1 MGRCVRPWDHIQRST
16 SGPAGSRTRGRVASA
31 RWLYPGDP
39 GRQKRREKGRRFSPL
54 IHKVDATSTAVCS
67 DLICPASPTH
77 KYFTNTSHTRN
88 LAERPPTPGCH
99 TPSLIFFSPTTPA
112 LSDSGLF
119 FFLPTSYL
127 PSAALYLALFHLLR
141 VLKLLTEDKMLRAVV
156 PHFVLC
162 N

>member
-1 MGRCVRPWDHIQRST
+1 MRPWDHIQRST
-16 SGPAGSRTRGRVASA
+16 SGPAGSRTRGRLASA

-54 IHKVDATSTAVCS
+54 IHKADATSTAVCS

-88 LAERPPTPGCH
+88 LAERPHTPGCH
-99 TPSLIFFSPTTPA
+99 PPH
-112 LSDSGLF
+112 SGLF

-156 PHFVLC
+156 PHFILC